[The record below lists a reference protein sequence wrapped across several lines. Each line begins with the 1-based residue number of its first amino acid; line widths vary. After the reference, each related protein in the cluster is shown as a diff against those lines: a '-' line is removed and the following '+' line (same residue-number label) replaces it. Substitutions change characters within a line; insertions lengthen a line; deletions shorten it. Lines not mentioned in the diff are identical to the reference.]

1 MDDKQKEKIIKLR
14 AKGKGYKTISNILGI
29 NVNTIK
35 SFCKRK
41 NINAE
46 TASKLLERIPI
57 ETTFCDNCGREI
69 KQMPKQKKK
78 RFCSDECRIQWW
90 NSHLDQVKRKAYYT
104 FRCVH
109 CGKVFQVYGDSR
121 RRYCSHDCYIAARF
135 KGCDEKHTTHS
146 NTPIV
151 ESCSKLTST
160 GAEITPASVVTSLPV
175 SKEVDEKHTTD
186 SNASIAES
194 CSKLTSTGAVIA
206 QASVATSPPVSKE
219 ADEKHTTDSNASIA
233 AECSSFTEKVAES
246 IADTSATSLPVL
258 KGVYVMTKEQFHNER
273 MYQTTM
279 HIVRQILKNGI
290 INKEEY
296 NQISEIFLK
305 KYNPVFGRIF
315 SDLYDLYYKD

>member
-41 NINAE
+41 KINAE

-186 SNASIAES
+186 SNASIA
-194 CSKLTSTGAVIA
+194 
-206 QASVATSPPVSKE
+206 
-219 ADEKHTTDSNASIA
+219 

-279 HIVRQILKNGI
+279 HIVKQILKNGI

-305 KYNPVFGRIF
+305 KYKPVFGRIF
-315 SDLYDLYYKD
+315 SDLYDKD

>member
-186 SNASIAES
+186 SNASIA
-194 CSKLTSTGAVIA
+194 
-206 QASVATSPPVSKE
+206 
-219 ADEKHTTDSNASIA
+219 

-305 KYNPVFGRIF
+305 KY
-315 SDLYDLYYKD
+315 K

>member
-175 SKEVDEKHTTD
+175 SKE
-186 SNASIAES
+186 
-194 CSKLTSTGAVIA
+194 
-206 QASVATSPPVSKE
+206 

-315 SDLYDLYYKD
+315 SDLYDLYDKD

>member
-186 SNASIAES
+186 SNASIAA
-194 CSKLTSTGAVIA
+194 G
-206 QASVATSPPVSKE
+206 
-219 ADEKHTTDSNASIA
+219 
-233 AECSSFTEKVAES
+233 CSSLTEKVAES

-315 SDLYDLYYKD
+315 SDLYDLYDKD

>member
-121 RRYCSHDCYIAARF
+121 RRYCSHDCFIAARF

-160 GAEITPASVVTSLPV
+160 GAE
-175 SKEVDEKHTTD
+175 
-186 SNASIAES
+186 
-194 CSKLTSTGAVIA
+194 IA

-315 SDLYDLYYKD
+315 SDLYDLYDKD

>member
-186 SNASIAES
+186 SNASIA
-194 CSKLTSTGAVIA
+194 
-206 QASVATSPPVSKE
+206 
-219 ADEKHTTDSNASIA
+219 

-315 SDLYDLYYKD
+315 SDLYDLYDKD

>member
-151 ESCSKLTST
+151 ESFSKLTST
-160 GAEITPASVVTSLPV
+160 GAEITPASVITSLPV
-175 SKEVDEKHTTD
+175 SKEV
-186 SNASIAES
+186 
-194 CSKLTSTGAVIA
+194 
-206 QASVATSPPVSKE
+206 
-219 ADEKHTTDSNASIA
+219 DEKHTTDSNASIA

-315 SDLYDLYYKD
+315 SDLYDKD

>member
-160 GAEITPASVVTSLPV
+160 GAEITPASV
-175 SKEVDEKHTTD
+175 
-186 SNASIAES
+186 
-194 CSKLTSTGAVIA
+194 
-206 QASVATSPPVSKE
+206 ATSPPVSKE

-315 SDLYDLYYKD
+315 SDLYDLYDKD

>member
-160 GAEITPASVVTSLPV
+160 GA
-175 SKEVDEKHTTD
+175 
-186 SNASIAES
+186 
-194 CSKLTSTGAVIA
+194 VIA

-315 SDLYDLYYKD
+315 SDLYDLYDKD

>member
-1 MDDKQKEKIIKLR
+1 MS
-14 AKGKGYKTISNILGI
+14 AGFSGGTAIL
-29 NVNTIK
+29 T
-35 SFCKRK
+35 R
-41 NINAE
+41 
-46 TASKLLERIPI
+46 
-57 ETTFCDNCGREI
+57 
-69 KQMPKQKKK
+69 
-78 RFCSDECRIQWW
+78 W
-90 NSHLDQVKRKAYYT
+90 N
-104 FRCVH
+104 
-109 CGKVFQVYGDSR
+109 
-121 RRYCSHDCYIAARF
+121 
-135 KGCDEKHTTHS
+135 
-146 NTPIV
+146 
-151 ESCSKLTST
+151 
-160 GAEITPASVVTSLPV
+160 
-175 SKEVDEKHTTD
+175 EKHTTD

-258 KGVYVMTKEQFHNER
+258 KGGYVMTKEQFHNER

-315 SDLYDLYYKD
+315 SDLYDKD

>member
-121 RRYCSHDCYIAARF
+121 RRYCSHDCFIAARF

-186 SNASIAES
+186 SNASIA
-194 CSKLTSTGAVIA
+194 
-206 QASVATSPPVSKE
+206 
-219 ADEKHTTDSNASIA
+219 

-258 KGVYVMTKEQFHNER
+258 KGGYVMTKEQFHNER

-315 SDLYDLYYKD
+315 SDLYDLYDKD

>member
-1 MDDKQKEKIIKLR
+1 MDDKQKEQIIKLR
-14 AKGKGYKTISNILGI
+14 AKGKGYKTISNMLGI
-29 NVNTIK
+29 NVNTVK

-46 TASKLLERIPI
+46 TASKLLERIPT
-57 ETTFCDNCGREI
+57 ETTFCENCGREI

-78 RFCSDECRIQWW
+78 RFCCDECRIQWW

-186 SNASIAES
+186 SNASIA
-194 CSKLTSTGAVIA
+194 
-206 QASVATSPPVSKE
+206 
-219 ADEKHTTDSNASIA
+219 

-315 SDLYDLYYKD
+315 SDLYDKD

>member
-151 ESCSKLTST
+151 ESFSKLTST
-160 GAEITPASVVTSLPV
+160 GAEITPASVITSLPV
-175 SKEVDEKHTTD
+175 SKEV
-186 SNASIAES
+186 
-194 CSKLTSTGAVIA
+194 
-206 QASVATSPPVSKE
+206 
-219 ADEKHTTDSNASIA
+219 DEKHTTDSNASIA

-315 SDLYDLYYKD
+315 SDLYDLYDKD

>member
-121 RRYCSHDCYIAARF
+121 RRYCSHDCFIAARF
-135 KGCDEKHTTHS
+135 KGCDEKHTTDS
-146 NTPIV
+146 NTPI
-151 ESCSKLTST
+151 E
-160 GAEITPASVVTSLPV
+160 
-175 SKEVDEKHTTD
+175 
-186 SNASIAES
+186 ES

-246 IADTSATSLPVL
+246 IADTSATSLPGL

-315 SDLYDLYYKD
+315 SDLYDLYDKD

>member
-160 GAEITPASVVTSLPV
+160 GA
-175 SKEVDEKHTTD
+175 
-186 SNASIAES
+186 
-194 CSKLTSTGAVIA
+194 VIA

-315 SDLYDLYYKD
+315 SDLYDKD

>member
-186 SNASIAES
+186 SNASIA
-194 CSKLTSTGAVIA
+194 
-206 QASVATSPPVSKE
+206 
-219 ADEKHTTDSNASIA
+219 

-296 NQISEIFLK
+296 NQISEIFIK

-315 SDLYDLYYKD
+315 SDLYDLYDKD